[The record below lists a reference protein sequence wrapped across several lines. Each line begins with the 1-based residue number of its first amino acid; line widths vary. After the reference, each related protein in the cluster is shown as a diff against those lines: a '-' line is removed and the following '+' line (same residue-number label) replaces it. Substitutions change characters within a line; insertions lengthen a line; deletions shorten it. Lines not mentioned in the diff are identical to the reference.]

1 MSSVKCLFTQQAL
14 PKSAIFTSI
23 SHTSKA
29 GSFGGTVVAGGG
41 GGGGGSIKSFL
52 LFEPDL
58 SVACLFVCTPFFD
71 LFVAGGAVAVVVLLA
86 GANFPDFI
94 LSSLQLSF
102 DFEFDNSL
110 PLLSSDSSSSAL
122 FNFLLI

>member
-1 MSSVKCLFTQQAL
+1 M
-14 PKSAIFTSI
+14 
-23 SHTSKA
+23 
-29 GSFGGTVVAGGG
+29 VAGGG

-71 LFVAGGAVAVVVLLA
+71 LFVAGGAVAVAVVVLLA